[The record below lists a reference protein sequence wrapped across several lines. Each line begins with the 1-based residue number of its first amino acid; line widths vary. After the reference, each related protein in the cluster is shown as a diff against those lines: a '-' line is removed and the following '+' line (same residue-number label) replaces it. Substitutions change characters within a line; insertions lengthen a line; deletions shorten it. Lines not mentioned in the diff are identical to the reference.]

1 MKNISK
7 AWSTSSKKS
16 KKIDESRTSTV
27 QIKIDTNGNKL
38 LEQVLE
44 SINSNREIKTLW
56 KIINVNATD
65 RLGFSDHGPMHFQL
79 VANYALRIQRILE
92 RKGVTM
98 SIVKDFEL
106 TNDHSE
112 VVVFLASV
120 LHDLGMSIHRSGHE
134 QFSLFLANPFLKEIL
149 SFLPI
154 EERMVVVSETLH
166 AIISHS
172 HGSSGKTSTIEGGI
186 VRVADALD
194 MTKGRARI
202 SGLVDINNV
211 SNNAIESVFV
221 NEGESKL
228 VEVKIIMT
236 NPAGLFQVD
245 DLVEEKLDPSGLK
258 KYIDVKCFIIED
270 GVEKLY
276 KDFN

>member
-1 MKNISK
+1 MDNQGKR
-7 AWSTSSKKS
+7 
-16 KKIDESRTSTV
+16 IDESRTSAV
-27 QIKIDTNGNKL
+27 KIKVDVKNNQL
-38 LEQVLE
+38 LEKVLNL
-44 SINSNREIKTLW
+44 INENREIKTLW

-65 RLGFSDHGPMHFQL
+65 RLGYSDHGPMHFQI
-79 VANYALRIQRILE
+79 VANYALRLLRLLDK
-92 RKGVTM
+92 KGVQT
-98 SIVKDFEL
+98 SIVKDFDL
-106 TNDHSE
+106 SYDHAE
-112 VVVFLASV
+112 VVVFLASI
-120 LHDLGMSIHRSGHE
+120 LHDLGMSIHRVGHE

-202 SGLVDINNV
+202 SKLLVDIENV
-211 SNNAIESVFV
+211 SNNAIESVYV
-221 NEGESKL
+221 NEGEGKY
-228 VEVKIIMT
+228 VDVKITMT

-245 DLVEEKLDPSGLK
+245 DFVEEKLEPSGLY
-258 KYIDVKCFIIED
+258 KYIDVKAYIVEN
-270 GVEKLY
+270 GEEKLF
-276 KDFN
+276 KDYQ

>member
-1 MKNISK
+1 MDNQG
-7 AWSTSSKKS
+7 
-16 KKIDESRTSTV
+16 KKIDEKRVDSV
-27 QIKIDTNGNKL
+27 KIKIDTNGNTL
-38 LEQVLE
+38 LENVLD
-44 SINSNREIKTLW
+44 SINNNKEIKTLW

-65 RLGFSDHGPMHFQL
+65 RLGYSDHGPMHFQL
-79 VANYALRIQRILE
+79 VANYALRIARILNT
-92 RKGVTM
+92 KGITM
-98 SIVKDFEL
+98 SIVKDFDL
-106 TNDHSE
+106 TYDHAE
-112 VVVFLASV
+112 VVIFLASV

-149 SFLPI
+149 EFLPV

-202 SGLVDINNV
+202 SRLIDINNV

-221 NEGESKL
+221 NEGETKL
-228 VEVKIIMT
+228 VDIKIVMT
-236 NPAGLFQVD
+236 NPAGLFQID
-245 DLVEEKLDPSGLK
+245 DLVEEKLSPSGLSK
-258 KYIDVKCFIIED
+258 LIHVKAYM
-270 GVEKLY
+270 VENGEEKIY
-276 KDFN
+276 KEFN

>member
-1 MKNISK
+1 MKN
-7 AWSTSSKKS
+7 TS
-16 KKIDESRTSTV
+16 KKIDESRISTV
-27 QIKIDTNGNKL
+27 KIKVDTNGNEL
-38 LEQVLE
+38 LEKVVNL
-44 SINSNREIKTLW
+44 INKNREIKTLW

-65 RLGFSDHGPMHFQL
+65 RLGYSDHGPMHFQI
-79 VANYALRIQRILE
+79 VANYALRLQRTLIK
-92 RKGVTM
+92 KGIVM

-112 VVVFLASV
+112 LVVFLASV

-134 QFSLFLANPFLKEIL
+134 QFSLFLANPFLKQIL
-149 SFLPI
+149 DFLPV

-172 HGSSGKTSTIEGGI
+172 HGSSGKTSTVEGGI

-202 SGLVDINNV
+202 SRLVDINNV
-211 SNNAIESVFV
+211 SNNAIESVFI

-228 VEVKIIMT
+228 VDVKVVMT

>member
-1 MKNISK
+1 MEN
-7 AWSTSSKKS
+7 KS
-16 KKIDESRTSTV
+16 KKIDEKRVASV
-27 QIKIDTNGNKL
+27 KIKIETNGNKL
-38 LEQVLE
+38 LEKVLD
-44 SINSNREIKTLW
+44 SINNNNEIKTLW

-65 RLGFSDHGPMHFQL
+65 RLGYSDHGPMHFQL
-79 VANYALRIQRILE
+79 VANYALRMQRLLIK
-92 RKGVTM
+92 KGVEM

-112 VVVFLASV
+112 VVVFLASI
-120 LHDLGMSIHRSGHE
+120 LHDLGMSIHRTNHE
-134 QFSLFLANPFLKEIL
+134 QFSLFLANPFLKQIL
-149 SFLPI
+149 EFLPL
-154 EERMVVVSETLH
+154 EEKMVVVSETLH

-172 HGSSGKTSTIEGGI
+172 HGSSGKTSTVEGGV

-202 SGLVDINNV
+202 SRLVDINNV
-211 SNNAIESVFV
+211 SNNAIESVYV
-221 NEGESKL
+221 NEGDSKF
-228 VEVKIIMT
+228 VEVKVIMT

-245 DLVEEKLDPSGLK
+245 DLVEEKLGPSGLS
-258 KYIDVKCFIIED
+258 KYVDVKCYMVED

>member
-1 MKNISK
+1 MDN
-7 AWSTSSKKS
+7 KS
-16 KKIDESRTSTV
+16 KKIDEKRV
-27 QIKIDTNGNKL
+27 ALIKIKIDTNGNEL
-38 LEQVLE
+38 LEKVLD
-44 SINSNREIKTLW
+44 SINNNNEIKTLW

-65 RLGFSDHGPMHFQL
+65 RLGYSDHGPMHFQL
-79 VANYALRIQRILE
+79 VANYALRLQRILIK
-92 RKGVTM
+92 KGVEM

-120 LHDLGMSIHRSGHE
+120 LHDLGMSIHRSNHE
-134 QFSLFLANPFLKEIL
+134 QFSLFLANPFLKQIL
-149 SFLPI
+149 EFLPL

-202 SGLVDINNV
+202 SRLVDINNV

-228 VEVKIIMT
+228 VEVKVIMT

-258 KYIDVKCFIIED
+258 KYVDVKCYMIED

>member
-1 MKNISK
+1 MDNQG
-7 AWSTSSKKS
+7 
-16 KKIDESRTSTV
+16 KKIDEKRVASV
-27 QIKIDTNGNKL
+27 KIKIETNGNQM
-38 LEQVLE
+38 LEKVLD
-44 SINSNREIKTLW
+44 SINNNSEIKTLW

-65 RLGFSDHGPMHFQL
+65 RLGYSDHGPMHFQL
-79 VANYALRIQRILE
+79 VANYALRLQRILIK
-92 RKGVTM
+92 KGVVM

-134 QFSLFLANPFLKEIL
+134 QFSLFLANPFLKQIL
-149 SFLPI
+149 EFLPV

-172 HGSSGKTSTIEGGI
+172 HGSAGKTSTVEGGI

-202 SGLVDINNV
+202 SRLVDINNV

-221 NEGESKL
+221 NEGETKL
-228 VEVKIIMT
+228 VDIKIVMT
-236 NPAGLFQVD
+236 NPAGLFQID
-245 DLVEEKLDPSGLK
+245 DLVDEKLGPSGIT
-258 KYIDVKCFIIED
+258 KYVDVKAYILED
-270 GVEKLY
+270 GEEKLY

>member
-1 MKNISK
+1 MDNQG
-7 AWSTSSKKS
+7 
-16 KKIDESRTSTV
+16 KKIDEKRVASV
-27 QIKIDTNGNKL
+27 KIKIETNGNKL
-38 LEQVLE
+38 LEKVLD
-44 SINSNREIKTLW
+44 SINNNSEVKTLW

-79 VANYALRIQRILE
+79 VANYALHIQRLLIK
-92 RKGVTM
+92 KGVAM

-134 QFSLFLANPFLKEIL
+134 QFSLFLANPFLKQIL
-149 SFLPI
+149 EFLPV

-172 HGSSGKTSTIEGGI
+172 HGSSGKTSTVEGGI
-186 VRVADALD
+186 VRVADAMD

-202 SGLVDINNV
+202 SRLVDINNV

-228 VEVKIIMT
+228 VELKIIMT

-245 DLVEEKLDPSGLK
+245 DLVDEKLGPSGLS
-258 KYIDVKCFIIED
+258 KYIDVKCYMIED

>member
-1 MKNISK
+1 MDN
-7 AWSTSSKKS
+7 TG
-16 KKIDESRTSTV
+16 KKIDEKRVSSVR
-27 QIKIDTNGNKL
+27 IKIDTNGNKH
-38 LEQVLE
+38 LEKVLDL
-44 SINSNREIKTLW
+44 INNNNEIKTLW
-56 KIINVNATD
+56 RIINVNATD
-65 RLGFSDHGPMHFQL
+65 RLGYSDHGPMHFQI
-79 VANYALRIQRILE
+79 VANYALHIHRLLVK
-92 RKGVTM
+92 KGVTM

-149 SFLPI
+149 EFLPI

-202 SGLVDINNV
+202 SKLLVDIQNV
-211 SNNAIESVFV
+211 SNNAIESVYV
-221 NEGESKL
+221 NEGETKF
-228 VEVKIIMT
+228 VEVKVVMT
-236 NPAGLFQVD
+236 NPAGIFQVD

-258 KYIDVKCFIIED
+258 KYIDVKCFMIEG

>member
-1 MKNISK
+1 MNNQG
-7 AWSTSSKKS
+7 
-16 KKIDESRTSTV
+16 KKIDESRTSSV
-27 QIKIDTNGNKL
+27 RIKVATNGNKL

-44 SINSNREIKTLW
+44 SVNNNREIKTLW
-56 KIINVNATD
+56 RIINVNATD
-65 RLGFSDHGPMHFQL
+65 RLGYSDHGPMHFQI
-79 VANYALRIQRILE
+79 VANYALQLQRTLIK
-92 RKGVTM
+92 KGVTM

-120 LHDLGMSIHRSGHE
+120 LHDLGMSIHRLGHE
-134 QFSLFLANPFLKEIL
+134 QFSLFLANPYLKEIL

-154 EERMVVVSETLH
+154 EERMVVISETLH

-202 SGLVDINNV
+202 SRLVDINNV

-228 VEVKIIMT
+228 VEVKILMT

-245 DLVEEKLDPSGLK
+245 DLVDEKLDPSGLK

>member
-1 MKNISK
+1 MNNQG
-7 AWSTSSKKS
+7 
-16 KKIDESRTSTV
+16 KKIDENRTASV
-27 QIKIDTNGNKL
+27 RIKVDTNGNKL

-44 SINSNREIKTLW
+44 SINNNREIKTLW
-56 KIINVNATD
+56 RIINVNATD
-65 RLGFSDHGPMHFQL
+65 RLGYSDHGPMHFQL
-79 VANYALRIQRILE
+79 VANYALRLQRILIK
-92 RKGVTM
+92 KGVEM

-112 VVVFLASV
+112 VVVFLASI
-120 LHDLGMSIHRSGHE
+120 LHDLGMSIHRSNHE
-134 QFSLFLANPFLKEIL
+134 QFSLFLANPFLKQIL
-149 SFLPI
+149 EFLPL

-202 SGLVDINNV
+202 SRLVDINNV

-228 VEVKIIMT
+228 VEVKVIMT

-258 KYIDVKCFIIED
+258 KYIDVKCFMIEG

>member
-1 MKNISK
+1 MNI
-7 AWSTSSKKS
+7 KS
-16 KKIDESRTSTV
+16 KKIDESRTSLV
-27 QIKIDTNGNKL
+27 KIKVDLNNNEL
-38 LEQVLE
+38 LTKVVEL
-44 SINSNREIKTLW
+44 INENREIKTLW

-65 RLGFSDHGPMHFQL
+65 RLGYSDHGPMHFQI
-79 VANYALRIQRILE
+79 VANYALRILRLLDK
-92 RKGVTM
+92 KGVEM
-98 SIVKDFEL
+98 SIVKDFGL
-106 TNDHSE
+106 TKDYAE
-112 VVVFLASV
+112 VIVFLASV

-134 QFSLFLANPFLKEIL
+134 QFSLFLANPFLKDIL

-202 SGLVDINNV
+202 SKLLVDIENV
-211 SNNAIESVFV
+211 SNNAIESVYV
-221 NEGESKL
+221 NEGAEKHID
-228 VEVKIIMT
+228 VKITMT

-245 DLVEEKLDPSGLK
+245 DFVEEKLEPSGLY
-258 KYIDVKCFIIED
+258 KYIDVKAYILEN
-270 GVEKLY
+270 GEEKLF
-276 KDFN
+276 KDFQ